1 MAVTAVAQSEGSGS
15 STLHSEIA
23 LDVALKQSDYFERRV
38 QHADLVETRVE
49 DLPADTNLT
58 STPREGVIVPFPE
71 QPAIPKASRSVVMH
85 TLQEWEGYILE
96 LGDSDFT
103 AHLTDLTAR
112 SEQAEEAI
120 IPLEEIADDDLGRLQ
135 LGTIFRWVIGYERSI
150 SGTKRRVSQIVLRDL
165 PAMTEQDRSE
175 GGAWAKRVARVMES

>member
-15 STLHSEIA
+15 STLFSEIA
-23 LDVALKQSDYFERRV
+23 LDLARKRSDYFARRV
-38 QHADLVETRVE
+38 QQADLVETRE

-58 STPREGVIVPFPE
+58 STPREGVIVPFPD
-71 QPAIPKASRSVVMH
+71 QPTIPEESRSVVMH

-103 AHLTDLTAR
+103 ARLADLTVR
-112 SEQAEEAI
+112 SEQVEEAV
-120 IPLEEIADDDLGRLQ
+120 IPLEEIADDDLPRLQ
-135 LGTIFRWVIGYERSI
+135 PGTIFRWVIGYERSI

-165 PAMTEQDRSE
+165 PAMTAEDKAE
-175 GGAWAKRVARVMES
+175 GVAWAKTILRALEN